1 MYISCKLVTD
11 EFTSFLRML
20 HAILIAYMICQTFV
34 KCVLL
39 FAVVYLFLL
48 LFNMYL

>member
-20 HAILIAYMICQTFV
+20 HAILIAYIHDISNFCEMC
-34 KCVLL
+34 
-39 FAVVYLFLL
+39 AVVCCCLPVFVAV
-48 LFNMYL
+48 

>member
-20 HAILIAYMICQTFV
+20 HAILIAYMIFQTLV
-34 KCVLL
+34 KCVLVCCCL
-39 FAVVYLFLL
+39 PVLVAV
-48 LFNMYL
+48 

>member
-20 HAILIAYMICQTFV
+20 HAILIYSLHDISSF
-34 KCVLL
+34 CVL
-39 FAVVYLFLL
+39 FAVGYLFLL